1 MNELNARYRTLSK
14 FYEFAK
20 AIKLDKHGLDL
31 TDNSNVELLRAIYD
45 CEFGIPGEYAKEIH
59 ELLSSHTLVDGEVRE
74 NQWLPTEE
82 QAMIMYG
89 EDEMIEHGIMF
100 IGTYGNRIQM

>member
-20 AIKLDKHGLDL
+20 AVKLNDLDL
-31 TDNSNVELLRAIYD
+31 DLSDESNVELFRAMYD
-45 CEFGIPGEYAKEIH
+45 CQFGIPGEYAKEIH

-89 EDEMIEHGIMF
+89 EDEMIEHEIMF
-100 IGTYGNRIQM
+100 I